1 MKRTD
6 YETLSMEEIV
16 VEMEDGFLAA
26 SGDNIQTS
34 TGAELDADLHTA
46 GADFTDVSGN
56 ILNGSNTT
64 WE

>member
-26 SGDNIQTS
+26 SKEKIEDGDYEVTISNQTEEEGFTI
-34 TGAELDADLHTA
+34 TGWD
-46 GADFTDVSGN
+46 
-56 ILNGSNTT
+56 
-64 WE
+64 